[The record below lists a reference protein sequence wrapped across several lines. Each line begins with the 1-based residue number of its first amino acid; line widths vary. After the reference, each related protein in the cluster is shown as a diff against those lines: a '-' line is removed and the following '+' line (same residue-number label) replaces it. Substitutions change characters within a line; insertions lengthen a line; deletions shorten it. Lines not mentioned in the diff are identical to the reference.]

1 MNSSLSFRKES
12 IQRSS
17 STSEK
22 LNQTPEGQGSRAARE
37 QRPISL
43 TVISTLTII

>member
-17 STSEK
+17 NASET
-22 LNQTPEGQGSRAARE
+22 LNQALETQGPRAARE
-37 QRPISL
+37 QQPIS
-43 TVISTLTII
+43 ISSLL